1 MTRSIVICSKFS
13 RKERAISISHM
24 TAGKAYLKTKTK
36 LIPQRQFL
44 LCSR

>member
-1 MTRSIVICSKFS
+1 MTRSIVIFRKFS
-13 RKERAISISHM
+13 RKERAISRSLK

-36 LIPQRQFL
+36 LIPQRQVL